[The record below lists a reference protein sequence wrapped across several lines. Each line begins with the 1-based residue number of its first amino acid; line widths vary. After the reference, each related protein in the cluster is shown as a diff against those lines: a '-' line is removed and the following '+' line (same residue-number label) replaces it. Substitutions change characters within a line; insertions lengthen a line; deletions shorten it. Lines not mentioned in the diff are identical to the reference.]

1 MEFLAQFHPKLVH
14 FPVAFFLGYFVCE
27 LIGGLFRKEAFT
39 KAAFILLIF
48 GVLGALASVI
58 TGKQAVD
65 AFDYWN
71 KASSDILEHHEE
83 YAYTT
88 LWYFTAVLVIRT
100 ILVIKKK
107 LIGPFLYLFIAL
119 AAVGA
124 FLIYQTAEAGGK
136 MVYQHGIG
144 TQYKIQQ
151 MEKQESED

>member
-14 FPVAFFLGYFVCE
+14 FPIAFLLGYFVCE
-27 LIGGLFRKEAFT
+27 LIGGVFKKEVFT

-48 GVLGALASVI
+48 GVLGALAAVI
-58 TGKQAVD
+58 TGNQAVD

-71 KASSDILEHHEE
+71 KASSAILEKHEG
-83 YAYTT
+83 YANTT
-88 LWYFTAVLVIRT
+88 IWYFAAVLVIRT

-119 AAVGA
+119 AAIGA
-124 FLIYQTAEAGGK
+124 FLVYETAEHGGK
-136 MVYQHGIG
+136 MVYEHGIG

-151 MEKQESED
+151 MEKEE